1 MTSETECIALD
12 SSPDLSLETAPHGES
27 ELM

>member
-12 SSPDLSLETAPHGES
+12 SSLDLSLETAPHGEPES
-27 ELM
+27 M